1 MAMTLTDA
9 QTVSQDPRVPGVLR
23 VLNTSNVLNRTP
35 FEAVNGG
42 AFSYVQEATLPAAA
56 FRAVNAGYTESTGT
70 HTTATETLVIL
81 GGEYVVDRFLERTRS
96 GGIGSLVAEQ
106 RDMKAR
112 SVAAKWSDSFFN
124 GDTAVDANGFNGLK
138 KRLTGSQVLLHGPE
152 GTATT
157 AGGAAINTDAGTRN
171 TFFNNLDKLVAAVPG
186 ASALYCNAQVMAQIR
201 IAFRNATINNMTEDT
216 LTGTPREVPTWQ
228 GIPILDA
235 GNKAD
240 QTAILPQTEAAGTT
254 TNTSSIYAVRYTDT
268 LGEQGVV
275 GLTNGGLQV
284 DPPRELETK
293 PAYLGRIEFYCGLA
307 LLGPAPAARLKGVIA
322 A

>member
-1 MAMTLTDA
+1 MAMTLAEA
-9 QTVSQDPRVPGVLR
+9 QTVSPDPRVPGVLR
-23 VLNTSNVLNRTP
+23 VLNTSNILNRTP
-35 FEAVNGG
+35 FEDVQGG
-42 AFSYVQEATLPAAA
+42 AFTYNQEATLPAAA

-70 HTTATETLVIL
+70 FTTATESLVIL

-112 SVAAKWSDSFFN
+112 SVAAKYGDTFFN
-124 GDTAVDANGFNGLK
+124 GDTAVDANSFNGLK
-138 KRLTGSQVLLHGPE
+138 KRLTGSQVLSSG
-152 GTATT
+152 AN
-157 AGGAAINTDAGTRN
+157 GAAINTDATTR
-171 TFFNNLDKLVAAVPG
+171 TAFFNRLDELVGSVPG
-186 ASALYCNAQVMAQIR
+186 ASAIYANRQVIAQIR
-201 IAFRNATINNMTEDT
+201 IAYRNATIQNMTEDT
-216 LTGTPREVPTWQ
+216 LTGRPVEVPTWQ

-240 QTAILPQTEAAGTT
+240 QTQILPQTEVAGTS
-254 TNTSSIYAVRYTDT
+254 TNTSSIYVVRYTDS

-284 DPPRELETK
+284 DAPRELETK
-293 PAYLGRIEFYCGLA
+293 PAYMGRIEFYTGLA
-307 LLGPAPAARLKGVIA
+307 LLGPNPAARLTGVVA